1 MNYFEIQIRICEE
14 FPISFYEFAIE
25 PEIIVENIEDL
36 KELVICEPNSPSKCL
51 SMQSRASK
59 EFPNNSVK
67 DPAKEVVDKL
77 IDVII

>member
-1 MNYFEIQIRICEE
+1 
-14 FPISFYEFAIE
+14 
-25 PEIIVENIEDL
+25 
-36 KELVICEPNSPSKCL
+36 
-51 SMQSRASK
+51 MQSRASK